1 MTDQQSVY
9 TLKSSL
15 KNLTGTLSEVPFSPS
30 FITGYV
36 SPHVDIRDVAR
47 ELQYTFPDTK
57 FMLCS
62 TSGELCNGDDT
73 LYCDT
78 PDTWDNVVLQMM
90 SSEVIQDVE
99 IVSIPLACEDLKQ
112 GIVTK
117 DMTQRVAEIRS
128 NIMRAQVSLP
138 IDYRD
143 TLAYILFD
151 GLSASES
158 FFLDALYSADRFPCL
173 FVGGSAGGKLDFKDT
188 WIHDGTKLLQGHAS
202 IAFLKLAPNV
212 RFGVFKSQNFED
224 HGPAFRVESGSV
236 EQRYIDTVLTPD
248 GGRMPLIDAL
258 CHFFHCSASDL
269 DSQMADYTFAIRT
282 NNEIFVRSVAK
293 FDYDNKRT
301 HLYCD
306 VAPGEEILL
315 VKRISMPDH
324 TRKDFQKFLA
334 GKEGTPIAGWL
345 NDCILRR
352 LCNPKSLA
360 EMGNVFQKIPVVGF
374 STFGEILGLNL
385 NQTLTSI
392 FFFKVEP
399 GQFFSDTYID
409 RFVFQYSNFK
419 SFFLQRRLQGLSGII
434 ENLAEKIGNDSQDQK
449 QIVSEA
455 IHIVED
461 TSQKVKEV
469 VSSADNMH
477 TSSQNLQKV
486 VGIISDISAQTNL
499 LSLNATIEAARAGEY
514 GRGFAVVADE
524 VRQLAMKSR
533 ENAEQIAKNLKEF
546 SNNVSEMTVEIQG
559 QSDLMTNLRALFE
572 RIEEQTAQANE
583 TSNLVQKVSEDLRT
597 MMRTM
602 NNQK

>member
-1 MTDQQSVY
+1 MEPKQVHTI
-9 TLKSSL
+9 KS
-15 KNLTGTLSEVPFSPS
+15 KIENLAAMLADSPFLPS

-36 SPHVDIRDVAR
+36 SPHIEVRDVVK
-47 ELQYTFPDTK
+47 ELKYAFPDAK

-62 TSGELCNGDDT
+62 TSGELCSDNDT

-78 PDTWDNVVLQMM
+78 PETWDNVVLQMM
-90 SSEVIQDVE
+90 SPEVIQDVE

-112 GIVTK
+112 GVVEK
-117 DMTQRVAEIRS
+117 DMTQRVAEIRR
-128 NIMRAQVSLP
+128 NIMATRVSLP

-188 WIHDGTKLLQGHAS
+188 WIHDGTSLLQGHAS

-212 RFGVFKSQNFED
+212 KFGVFKSQNFED
-224 HGPAFRVESGSV
+224 QGPAFRVDKCSV
-236 EQRYIDTVLTPD
+236 EQRYIDTVVTPD
-248 GGRMPLIDAL
+248 GTREPLTDAL
-258 CHFFHCSASDL
+258 CHFFHCSLSDL
-269 DSQMADYTFAIRT
+269 EEQMAEYTFAIRT
-282 NNEIFVRSVAK
+282 NNEIFVRSVAR
-293 FDYDNKRT
+293 FDFALKRT

-306 VAPGEEILL
+306 VASGEEILL

-324 TRKDFQKFLA
+324 TKKDFQRFLS

-352 LCNPKSLA
+352 LCNKQDLSK
-360 EMGNVFQKIPVVGF
+360 MTDTFQNIPVVGF
-374 STFGEILGLNL
+374 STFGEVLGLNL

-399 GQFFSDTYID
+399 GNFFRDSYVDK
-409 RFVFQYSNFK
+409 FVFQYSNFK

-434 ENLAEKIGNDSQDQK
+434 EGLAEKIGQDSLEQK
-449 QIVSEA
+449 QIVAEA
-455 IHIVED
+455 INIVED
-461 TSQKVKEV
+461 TSQKVTEV
-469 VSSADNMH
+469 VSSAGNMH

-524 VRQLAMKSR
+524 VRQLAMKSK
-533 ENAEQIAKNLKEF
+533 ENAEQIGKNLKTF
-546 SNNVSEMTVEIQG
+546 SNNVSEITAEIQG
-559 QSDLMTNLRALFE
+559 QSDLMVNLRNLFE

-583 TSNLVQKVSEDLRT
+583 TSNLVQKVSDDLRL

-602 NNQK
+602 NDQR